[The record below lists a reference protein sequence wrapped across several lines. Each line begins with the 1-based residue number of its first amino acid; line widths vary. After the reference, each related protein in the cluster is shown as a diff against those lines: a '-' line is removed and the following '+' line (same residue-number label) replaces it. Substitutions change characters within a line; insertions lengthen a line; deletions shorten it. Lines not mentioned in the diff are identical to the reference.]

1 MWMFDG
7 MLMFGERRGV
17 EEKADDVSFNARS
30 LVPME
35 VP

>member
-1 MWMFDG
+1 
-7 MLMFGERRGV
+7 MLMFGKGRGV
-17 EEKADDVSFNARS
+17 EEKADDVSFNAAS